1 MIYHNILIE
10 SYYSQRPQPM
20 HNVVHST
27 TMYYVQLIVP
37 RLLQIPKLGDE
48 HATRIHGASSHAAIS
63 RDEFFG

>member
-1 MIYHNILIE
+1 
-10 SYYSQRPQPM
+10 M

-37 RLLQIPKLGDE
+37 KLLDPKTRDE